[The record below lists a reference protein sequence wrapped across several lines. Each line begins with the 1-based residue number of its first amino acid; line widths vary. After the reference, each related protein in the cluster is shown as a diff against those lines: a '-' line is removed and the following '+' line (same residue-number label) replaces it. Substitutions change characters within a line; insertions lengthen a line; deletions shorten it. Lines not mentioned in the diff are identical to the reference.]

1 MRGKE
6 TVSEWTDSLSGPD
19 YAKAARWN
27 ADDLRGCMHILITGG
42 AGFIGSHL
50 AERLVHDGHMVTAL
64 DDLSTGRMSNLA
76 ALAHTNQF
84 RFVEGDVLDAGLVQH
99 HVAEADAVFHLAAAV
114 GVKLIMEQPSR
125 SILTNIG
132 GTENVLKA
140 AVAGGKLTFIAST
153 SEVYGKATKFPF
165 NEDDDLVIGATKN
178 LRWSYASAKQLDEFM
193 ALAYA
198 RDSALPVVVLR
209 FFNTTGPRQTGRY
222 GMVLP
227 NFVQA
232 ALEGR
237 PLMVHGTGT
246 QSRCFGHVLDVVEAL
261 CRLLVTP
268 DAQGQVFNIGT
279 DQEVTIRGL
288 AETVVELVGSR
299 SAIELV
305 PYAEVYPVGF
315 EDMMRRLPDMGKLQ
329 RAIGFR
335 PMRSLREIITDIIAE
350 KKASGLA

>member
-1 MRGKE
+1 
-6 TVSEWTDSLSGPD
+6 
-19 YAKAARWN
+19 
-27 ADDLRGCMHILITGG
+27 MHILITGG

-50 AERLVHDGHMVTAL
+50 AERLVSDGHTVTAL
-64 DDLSTGRMSNLA
+64 DDLSTGRLSNLA
-76 ALAHTNQF
+76 AVQNTNQLQ
-84 RFVEGDVLDAGLVQH
+84 FVQGSVLDRDLVQE
-99 HVAEADAVFHLAAAV
+99 HVNSADVVFHLAAAV

-132 GTENVLKA
+132 GTENVLHA
-140 AVAGGKLTFIAST
+140 AIPGKKLTFIAST

-165 NEDDDLVIGATKN
+165 HEDDDLVIGATKN

-227 NFVQA
+227 NFVQS
-232 ALEGR
+232 ALEDR

-261 CRLLVTP
+261 VRLMHLP
-268 DAQGQVFNIGT
+268 AAQGQVFNIGT
-279 DQEVTIRGL
+279 DQEVTIRSL
-288 AETVVELVGSR
+288 AEQVIALTGSL
-299 SAIELV
+299 SPIEMI
-305 PYAEVYPVGF
+305 PYDQVYPVGF
-315 EDMMRRLPDMGKLQ
+315 EDMMRRLPDMAKLQ
-329 RAIGFR
+329 AAIGFR
-335 PMRSLREIITDIIAE
+335 PMRTLHQIITDIIAE
-350 KKASGLA
+350 KKATGLA